1 MSKHGFFIV
10 GFAATLA
17 AFAAKPVGEP
27 LASVTVPLE
36 SVTVPLESV
45 TVNETSV
52 RAAIS
57 PMPPSPSQWADMARS
72 EKLSEGERLAAL
84 AKVQDQDVLFR
95 LMFKPGCDTNLAVRV
110 AAMKSMAEMDV
121 IRFMAANCPDRRV
134 CEAAHER
141 LEAIYG
147 KNCSRQPEQCMAIVR
162 AYAKRMSGRK

>member
-1 MSKHGFFIV
+1 MSKLCILIA

-17 AFAAKPVGEP
+17 AFSAKPVGVP
-27 LASVTVPLE
+27 LAAVAVPSE

-72 EKLSEGERLAAL
+72 EKLSESERLAAL
-84 AKVQDQDVLFR
+84 ANVQDQDALFR

-110 AAMKSMAEMDV
+110 AAMNAMAEIDV
-121 IRFMAANCPDRRV
+121 IRFMEANCPDRRV
-134 CEAAHER
+134 SEAAHER
-141 LEAIYG
+141 IAAIYG
-147 KNCSRQPEQCMAIVR
+147 DKCSRQPEQCKETMR
-162 AYAKRMSGRK
+162 TYAKRMSDRK